1 MSKAPEKT
9 PKERYNEVFKLGSR
23 MVLSGAKNPD
33 FQEGWRLNPATRFFY
48 NEGEQGKARNEV
60 YEPSYEKALQEWLI
74 GAPFNSKWRWGQ
86 AKNPFSVVQLAKSI
100 PNSTKHP
107 FNKLVAEFRLWDKS
121 DEKKKMEGD
130 LARGEMRDT
139 GAFVHKRLNCFL
151 TTQMPR
157 TPKSWSAIK
166 WLMEHPTFVGD
177 PADEEVRAGVTFGTE
192 EYVKYLLSEFAN
204 LDPSDQDELQ
214 ENWDK
219 FIFYHP
225 SEYKHKKPQRAPQSD
240 ELVSGYIEGFREAGW
255 LGEDPH
261 RDIPDS
267 FPVRSRYVCLSMI
280 NGMLP
285 FEQRRVTIF
294 IGVFDGDEVI
304 PLVDDDAKGE
314 PSTTFRSFNDFRAKD
329 EEDRPQI
336 SGRESFVDV
345 LKLGWGIDRNE
356 GSALIRK
363 CKMKDGATARPF
375 SSNMILWGNKNI
387 VGSAEDFLRGSRE
400 APQNIVFWDADVWF
414 QDFHGYYTE
423 SGALYGLD
431 GVAIGDALAQ
441 PISQGRTSTQE
452 GRLPQSTLM
461 RVNALNDH
469 IDNILTEKNLTFDR
483 ELEVCFPELFLEISE
498 DKGDALTLKQVW
510 ERYFAGDEMFG
521 FPVNLMT
528 DGTLRSSTIPTA
540 RCYWA
545 NPAIANLDYSGLI
558 EYDKEGEE
566 VPEEVEEEEEE
577 GIEIEDIELF
587 EDLSPL
593 VFEVDDTG
601 LATRVPPIVLDPKA
615 DVPAVSASQFAE
627 IIGIMEDARADQ
639 AVGQLEFP
647 DPPIEADL
655 GDAPGTTPKA
665 PTPKAPTPKAP
676 VRQPSAFS
684 FGRLVPTAPTSRSQA
699 FRHLPPP
706 PSKSASAPLE
716 RPKTPPAGV
725 PRPEETTRQRAIV
738 EGFREAPSSARPKR
752 RPPPFRRATGAM
764 RGQNPNR
771 PGWRFPRKPY
781 GSHRRLLPIVHI
793 SPEQERRIVSEVP
806 RRDLVKAVLDW
817 AKDENV
823 RFRPSITREHKGTI
837 LNEIRTHNIPVE
849 KVGGG
854 YYGDGKPEE
863 NSIDFEKM
871 KWGSF
876 TKQAHREGFRDLT
889 TFAKRVL
896 ENPEHYYD
904 TTQRRARFYLN
915 VINPPKQGGKCPI
928 TGKDECVCLTKQAF
942 RNEHKALVELLRGT
956 AHRLL
961 KEAEEQNTE
970 LKLKGGKLGA
980 TGDPSLLESKQENP
994 VVEEVI
1000 ADPMDDKDIRR
1011 YYPNATIIKY
1021 SELPRYS
1028 SIDQLIPQ
1036 ERGVVFLLY
1045 QHSYNNGH
1053 WVLLSRY
1060 APRTFEFFCSYGSKI
1075 DEPLTW
1081 TSQANREAL
1090 GEGTPYLSNLLKGWN
1105 GKITYNK
1112 KQFQVK
1118 GSKVATC
1125 GAYCVMRTACLKN
1138 DGMNLT
1144 DFQSYMEQLKKETR
1158 LSYDEIVANFVSQR

>member
-1 MSKAPEKT
+1 MSKEAPKEKT
-9 PKERYNEVFKLGSR
+9 PKERYNEVFNLGSR
-23 MVLSGAKNPD
+23 MVLPGGKIPGD
-33 FQEGWRLNPATRFFY
+33 FQDGLRLNTSTRFFY
-48 NEGEQGKARNEV
+48 NTNEESGRRNEI
-60 YEPSYEKALQEWLI
+60 YEPSYEKALQDYLL
-74 GAPFNSKWRWGQ
+74 GAPFNTKWKWG
-86 AKNPFSVVQLAKSI
+86 KDRNPFSTVQLHKSI

-107 FNKLVAEFRLWDKS
+107 FNKLVAEFGKWDKS
-121 DEKKKMEGD
+121 DEKKRMEAD
-130 LARGEMRDT
+130 LARGEFRDT
-139 GAFVHKRLNCFL
+139 SAFVYHRLNCFL

-157 TPKSWSAIK
+157 TPKSWSAIN
-166 WLMEHPTFVGD
+166 WLMKYPTFVT
-177 PADEEVRAGVTFGTE
+177 DEGTAGMTYGTE
-192 EYVKYLLSEFAN
+192 EYMKYLLSEFAN

-214 ENWDK
+214 ANWDR
-219 FIFYHP
+219 FTFYNP
-225 SEYKHKKPQRAPQSD
+225 KEYKHKRPSKEPSGD
-240 ELVSGYIEGFREAGW
+240 EVVSGYIEGFREAGW
-255 LGEDPH
+255 VGEDPH
-261 RDIPDS
+261 KDIPSS
-267 FPVRSRYVCLSMI
+267 FPERSRYVCLTMD
-280 NGMLP
+280 NPMLP
-285 FEQRRVTIF
+285 FEQRKVTIF
-294 IGVFDGDEVI
+294 LGVFDGDEVI

-329 EEDRPQI
+329 EEDKPTI

-356 GSALIRK
+356 GSALLR
-363 CKMKDGATARPF
+363 KMKMKNSSIEARPF
-375 SSNMILWGNKNI
+375 SSNMLLWGNRNI
-387 VGSAEDFLRGSRE
+387 VGGADDFLRRE
-400 APQNIVFWDADVWF
+400 PDHPQNIVFWDADVWF
-414 QDFHGYYTE
+414 QDFHGYYTPD
-423 SGALYGLD
+423 GALYGLD
-431 GVAIGDALAQ
+431 GLPIGGSLAQ

-469 IDNILTEKNLTFDR
+469 IDDILTEKNLTFDR

-498 DKGDALTLKQVW
+498 GKGKPLTLKQVW

-521 FPVNLMT
+521 FPVNQMT
-528 DGTLRSSTIPTA
+528 DGTLRSSVIPEA

-545 NPAIANLDYSGLI
+545 NPAVANLDYSELI

-566 VPEEVEEEEEE
+566 VPEDVEEEEEE
-577 GIEIEDIELF
+577 FDPLGEGIILELDDIVF
-587 EDLSPL
+587 GEDL
-593 VFEVDDTG
+593 
-601 LATRVPPIVLDPKA
+601 PPIILNPDA
-615 DVPAVSASQFAE
+615 NVPAVSASQFAE
-627 IIGIMEDARADQ
+627 IVGIMEDARADQ
-639 AVGQLEFP
+639 AIGAIEFP
-647 DPPIEADL
+647 DPPIEADI
-655 GDAPGTTPKA
+655 GEAPGTTPKPA
-665 PTPKAPTPKAP
+665 TPKAP
-676 VRQPSAFS
+676 VIQPSAS
-684 FGRLVPTAPTSRSQA
+684 FRGRLVPTAPNIRSQV

-706 PSKSASAPLE
+706 PPPSSKPPE
-716 RPKTPPAGV
+716 RPKTPPARV
-725 PRPEETTRQRAIV
+725 PVEERVREGAIA
-738 EGFREAPSSARPKR
+738 EGLREAPSRSRPKR

-837 LNEIRTHNIPVE
+837 LNEIKTHNIPVE

-876 TKQAHREGFRDLT
+876 TKQAQREGYRDLT

-896 ENPEHYYD
+896 DNPEHYYD

-915 VINPPKQGGKCPI
+915 VINPPKQGGKCPM

-956 AHRLL
+956 AHKLL

-980 TGDPSLLESKQENP
+980 TGDPSLLESKRENP

-1036 ERGVVFLLY
+1036 DKGVVFLLY

-1053 WVLLSRY
+1053 WVLLSKY

-1138 DGMNLT
+1138 DNMNLT
-1144 DFQSYMEQLKKETR
+1144 DFQSYLEQLKKETG

>member
-23 MVLSGAKNPD
+23 MVLAGAKNPD

-48 NEGEQGKARNEV
+48 NSQEQGKARNEI
-60 YEPSYEKALQEWLI
+60 YEPSYEKALQEWLL

-107 FNKLVAEFRLWDKS
+107 YNKLVAEFRLWDKS
-121 DEKKKMEGD
+121 DEKKRLEAEDADAG
-130 LARGEMRDT
+130 
-139 GAFVHKRLNCFL
+139 GAFVHKKLNCFL

-157 TPKSWSAIK
+157 TPKSWSAIRF
-166 WLMEHPTFVGD
+166 LIENPTFVEKEGT
-177 PADEEVRAGVTFGTE
+177 AGVTFGTE

-204 LDPSDQDELQ
+204 LDPSDQEELQ

-219 FIFYHP
+219 FVFYNP
-225 SEYKHKKPQRAPQSD
+225 KEYKHKRPSRAPEKD
-240 ELVSGYIEGFREAGW
+240 ELNSSYIEGFREAGW

-267 FPVRSRYVCLSMI
+267 FPERSRYVTLTML
-280 NGMLP
+280 NPMLP
-285 FEQRRVTIF
+285 FEQRRVNIF

-314 PSTTFRSFNDFRAKD
+314 PSTTFRSFNDFRAKED
-329 EEDRPQI
+329 EDKPQI
-336 SGRESFVDV
+336 SGREAFEDV

-356 GSALIRK
+356 GKALLRK
-363 CKMKDGATARPF
+363 CKMRDGMTARPF

-387 VGSAEDFLRGSRE
+387 VGTAEDFLRVDNE
-400 APQNIVFWDADVWF
+400 EPQNIVFWDADVWF
-414 QDFHGYYTE
+414 QDFHGYYTGDG
-423 SGALYGLD
+423 SLYGLD
-431 GVAIGDALAQ
+431 GIAIGDVLAQ

-483 ELEVCFPELFLEISE
+483 ELEVCFPELFLEITE
-498 DKGDALTLKQVW
+498 DKGDPLTLKQVW

-528 DGTLRSSTIPTA
+528 DGTLRSKSIPEA

-545 NPAIANLDYSGLI
+545 NPAIANLDYSELV
-558 EYDKEGEE
+558 EYDRQGEE

-577 GIEIEDIELF
+577 EDVMEYQLLDV
-587 EDLSPL
+587 EPL

-601 LATRVPPIVLDPKA
+601 LATQIPPIVLDPKA

-639 AVGQLEFP
+639 AVGVLEFP
-647 DPPIEADL
+647 DPPIQAEEIGEAPSL
-655 GDAPGTTPKA
+655 PP
-665 PTPKAPTPKAP
+665 PPLP
-676 VRQPSAFS
+676 PSAS
-684 FGRLVPTAPTSRSQA
+684 VRGRLVPTAPLPRSQV

-706 PSKSASAPLE
+706 PPREQAPVE

-725 PRPEETTRQRAIV
+725 PRPEESVRRQAIA
-738 EGFREAPSSARPKR
+738 EGVREAPSSARPKR
-752 RPPPFRRATGAM
+752 RQPPFRRATGAM
-764 RGQNPNR
+764 RGMNPNR

-817 AKDENV
+817 ADDNNV

-837 LNEIRTHNIPVE
+837 LNEIRTHSIPVE

-876 TKQAHREGFRDLT
+876 TKQAQREGFRDLT

-896 ENPEHYYD
+896 DNPEHYYD
-904 TTQRRARFYLN
+904 TTRRRARFYLN
-915 VINPPKQGGKCPI
+915 VINPPKQGGKCPM

-942 RNEHKALVELLRGT
+942 RNEHKALVELLRDVSQ
-956 AHRLL
+956 RLL
-961 KEAEEQNTE
+961 KEANEQATE

-980 TGDPSLLESKQENP
+980 TGDPSLLESKRENP

-1075 DEPLTW
+1075 DEPLSW

-1144 DFQSYMEQLKKETR
+1144 DFQSYLEQLKKETG